1 MQSKLHSG
9 ILLAAVALLAFI
21 AFRPVGQSQQPAPK
35 QETAFERVMRNRT
48 IRCAYGIWPPRFI
61 VDPAANNKMS
71 GIDYEVMEEIGR
83 VTGLKI
89 IWDGEFAGP
98 GVVADQL
105 QSGKQDVCCV
115 SLWANGRRAQRLE
128 MSVPIDY
135 MPLYAFVREGD
146 TRFDNNSDAI
156 NDEKVTIALADGSAQ
171 KAVADSNFPKS
182 KRHAISQD
190 QSTTETF
197 LVVATGKA
205 DVVFSDPAVI
215 RDYNA
220 HNPEHKLRRV
230 PSDKPIKVFAD
241 IFGVAKGE
249 LELRDLLS
257 AAVQE
262 LQGDGTIDRILSK
275 YETEPNALLRVA
287 VPYRDGR

>member
-1 MQSKLHSG
+1 MQNKFHT
-9 ILLAAVALLAFI
+9 LLLVAAVVLLSFI
-21 AFRPVGQSQQPAPK
+21 ALRPSGEGAGPASK
-35 QETAFERVMRNRT
+35 QETAFERVMRTRT
-48 IRCAYGIWPPRFI
+48 IRCAYGVWPPRFI
-61 VDPAANNKMS
+61 IDPAGNKLS

-89 IWDGEFAGP
+89 VWDGEFAGP

-115 SLWANGRRAQRLE
+115 ALWANGRRAQRLE
-128 MSVPIDY
+128 MSVPVDY
-135 MPLYAFVREGD
+135 MPLYAFVRDGD
-146 TRFDNNSDAI
+146 VRFDNNIDAI
-156 NDEKVTIALADGSAQ
+156 DDDKVSIALADGSAQ
-171 KAVADSNFPKS
+171 KAIADSNFPKA

-197 LVVATGKA
+197 LAVAMGKA
-205 DVVFSDPAVI
+205 DVVFSDPSVI
-215 RDYNA
+215 RDYNLR
-220 HNPEHKLRRV
+220 NPDRKLRRV
-230 PSDKPIKVFAD
+230 PSLAPIKVFAN

-249 LELRDLLS
+249 FELRDLLS

-275 YETEPNALLRVA
+275 YETEPGGILRVA
-287 VPYRDGR
+287 VPYREGR